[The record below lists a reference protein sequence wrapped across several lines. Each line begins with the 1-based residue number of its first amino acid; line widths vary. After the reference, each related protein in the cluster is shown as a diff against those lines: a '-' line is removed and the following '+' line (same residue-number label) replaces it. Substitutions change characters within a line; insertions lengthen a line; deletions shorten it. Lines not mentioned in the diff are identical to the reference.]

1 MKSNEDV
8 NHQDEVIEVP
18 KLRFIPFNKPWGK
31 SKLKD
36 IATFINGRAYKQN
49 ELLDSGKYRV
59 LRVGNFFTN
68 TSWYFSD
75 LELNHKYY
83 AEEGD
88 LLYTWSASFGPHIWH
103 GEKLI
108 YHYHI
113 WKIELSDK
121 TDKLFAKYLLDYD
134 KEKILSDKNGST
146 MVHITKKG
154 MEEKEVNLPSYSEQI
169 KIGVFLK
176 NLDNVISLHQQELD
190 TLKQTKQGFL
200 QKMFPKDG
208 EVTPEIRFSEFTADW
223 TDEVLEN
230 HVMILTG
237 GTPKT
242 NNAELWF
249 PKEVPWL
256 SSGEVNKK
264 RIRYTDNKISKKGLN
279 SSSARWVESHSVLIA
294 LAGQGKTRGTVAINE
309 IPLTTNQSIAALT
322 PKKSLDAEFLY
333 QSLGKRYEELRM
345 VSSGGG
351 TRGGLNK
358 KILSELI
365 IQSTNI
371 EEQVKIGKF
380 FKKIDQVIELKE
392 KEIESLKQTKKGFLQ
407 KMFV

>member
-113 WKIELSDK
+113 WKIELSGK

-190 TLKQTKQGFL
+190 AFKQIKQGFL
-200 QKMFPKDG
+200 QKMFPKEG
-208 EVTPEIRFSEFTADW
+208 QSRPEIRFKEFFSPWREYKLSDLSKVTTGKAFKS
-223 TDEVLEN
+223 TDFNSDGEYLVVTNKNIQDEENEINSKGDRINISDQVILDKYLLNGKNILVTMDGVNIGKTGRYSNNKAVLAQRVGRINSDQFEFIYQ
-230 HVMILTG
+230 VTKS
-237 GTPKT
+237 PK
-242 NNAELWF
+242 F
-249 PKEVPWL
+249 
-256 SSGEVNKK
+256 
-264 RIRYTDNKISKKGLN
+264 ISKMN
-279 SSSARWVESHSVLIA
+279 QISVGNAIKHISLQQIA
-294 LAGQGKTRGTVAINE
+294 DYSFMAPTE
-309 IPLTTNQSIAALT
+309 I
-322 PKKSLDAEFLY
+322 AE
-333 QSLGKRYEELRM
+333 R
-345 VSSGGG
+345 
-351 TRGGLNK
+351 
-358 KILSELI
+358 
-365 IQSTNI
+365 
-371 EEQVKIGKF
+371 VKIGEF
-380 FKKIDQVIELKE
+380 FKDIDELILLAEKKIKGLQ
-392 KEIESLKQTKKGFLQ
+392 STKKGFLQ

>member
-1 MKSNEDV
+1 MTKKLYPN
-8 NHQDEVIEVP
+8 
-18 KLRFIPFNKPWGK
+18 LRFIEFNEDWKNY
-31 SKLKD
+31 SLSEVAD
-36 IATFINGRAYKQN
+36 FFN
-49 ELLDSGKYRV
+49 EKRIPIEAEKRISGKYPYYGATGIIDYVNDYIFEGEYILLAEDGANIITRTSPITYVTKDKFWVNNHAHILRSKSGTNIFLSHV
-59 LRVGNFFTN
+59 LENQNYVQYNSGTAQPKLNSQIVKKINVFLPTYEEQLKIGIFLEKINKIITL
-68 TSWYFSD
+68 YQE
-75 LELNHKYY
+75 ELN
-83 AEEGD
+83 A
-88 LLYTWSASFGPHIWH
+88 
-103 GEKLI
+103 
-108 YHYHI
+108 
-113 WKIELSDK
+113 
-121 TDKLFAKYLLDYD
+121 
-134 KEKILSDKNGST
+134 
-146 MVHITKKG
+146 
-154 MEEKEVNLPSYSEQI
+154 
-169 KIGVFLK
+169 
-176 NLDNVISLHQQELD
+176 
-190 TLKQTKQGFL
+190 LKQTKQGFL

-208 EVTPEIRFSEFTADW
+208 ETIPEIRFSEFTADW
-223 TDEVLEN
+223 TNEVLEN
-230 HVMILTG
+230 HVIILTG

-242 NNAELWF
+242 NNSELWF

-345 VSSGGG
+345 ISSGGG

-371 EEQVKIGKF
+371 EEQVKIGNF
-380 FKKIDQVIELKE
+380 FKQIDQVIELKE
-392 KEIESLKQTKKGFLQ
+392 KEIESLNQTKKGFLQ

>member
-1 MKSNEDV
+1 MESKLTP
-8 NHQDEVIEVP
+8 I
-18 KLRFIPFNKPWGK
+18 LRFKEYEHEWKAKTFKELGSVAMCKRIFKEQTTAQGEIPFYKIGTFGK
-31 SKLKD
+31 IADSYISRETYEEYKEKYIYPKVGD
-36 IATFINGRAYKQN
+36 I
-49 ELLDSGKYRV
+49 LL
-59 LRVGNFFTN
+59 
-68 TSWYFSD
+68 
-75 LELNHKYY
+75 
-83 AEEGD
+83 
-88 LLYTWSASFGPHIWH
+88 SASGTIGRTVIYDGEDAYFQDSNIIWFNAH
-103 GEKLI
+103 KEP
-108 YHYHI
+108 
-113 WKIELSDK
+113 
-121 TDKLFAKYLLDYD
+121 LDNSFLYQFYQVV
-134 KEKILSDKNGST
+134 KWSGLEGST
-146 MVHITKKG
+146 IKRLYNENVLSTKI
-154 MEEKEVNLPSYSEQI
+154 NLPSLYEQK
-169 KIGVFLK
+169 KIGSFFK
-176 NLDNVISLHQQELD
+176 DLDDTIALHQQELEV
-190 TLKQTKQGFL
+190 LKQTKKGFL

-208 EVTPEIRFSEFTADW
+208 ETTPEIRFSEFTADW

-230 HVMILTG
+230 HVIILTG

-242 NNAELWF
+242 NNTELWF

-264 RIRYTDNKISKKGLN
+264 RIRYTDNKISKKGLD

-371 EEQVKIGKF
+371 EEQVKIGKL
-380 FKKIDQVIELKE
+380 FKQIDQVIELKE
-392 KEIESLKQTKKGFLQ
+392 KEIETLNQTKKGFLQ